1 VLGVLEPAKNR
12 MVLRKVH
19 ETWEKP
25 PGPLLLAD
33 LCLAAHLGPDILA
46 VFGQTVLGRLQTEAP
61 CTLHPAPCTL
71 EAIASNSD

>member
-1 VLGVLEPAKNR
+1 MLGVLEPAKNR
-12 MVLRKVH
+12 LVLQKVH

-33 LCLAAHLGPDILA
+33 LCLA
-46 VFGQTVLGRLQTEAP
+46 VLGRLQTEAP